1 MKLLHVIGSMNPDTG
16 GPCQMIRSFA
26 PWFLAQ
32 GHSLD
37 VVCLNDRDAAFL
49 KSEPFPAHAVGQ
61 GRGGWNYS
69 PGLTPWFKKHL
80 REYDAVILNGL
91 WQFQGYAL
99 WRASKTVTYA
109 PPFYIFPHGMLDP
122 WFQKVSVRPLKA
134 ARNTVFWKTI
144 QHRIIR
150 DAAGLLFTCEE
161 ERRLAQLPFSPY
173 QPRREEV
180 VGLGV
185 PEPPAF
191 DERMKTAFLEKCP
204 GVRGENY
211 FLFLGRIHPK
221 KGVDLLIQGYATLHK
236 KNSGGKPVP
245 KLVIAGPDLDSTY
258 GREMQTLAAQ
268 LCPRDTVLWPG
279 MISGD
284 AKWGALF
291 GCDAFVLVSHQ
302 ENFGIAVVEAL
313 ACGKP
318 VLISDKINIWR
329 EIKDDQAGLISDD
342 TDAGANIIFRQW
354 KSLSP
359 ESRTAMQ
366 KSARACFE
374 NRFGIAPA
382 TRRLL
387 AVIDPRA
394 ASSKM
399 IDSPTTS
406 MVLP

>member
-32 GHSLD
+32 GHLLE
-37 VVCLNDRDAAFL
+37 VVCLNDRTAPFL
-49 KSEPFPAHAVGQ
+49 KHEPFPVHALGQ

-69 PGLTPWFKKHL
+69 PGLTPWLKKHL
-80 REYDAVILNGL
+80 REFDAVILNGL
-91 WQFQGYAL
+91 WQFQGYSL
-99 WRASKTVTYA
+99 WQASKSVTYA
-109 PPFYIFPHGMLDP
+109 PPYFIFPHGMLDP
-122 WFQKVSVRPLKA
+122 WFQKMSVRPVKS
-134 ARNTVFWKTI
+134 ARNWFVWKTI

-161 ERRLAQLPFSPY
+161 ERRLARLPFSPY
-173 QPRREEV
+173 RPQREAV

-191 DERMKTAFLEKCP
+191 ADRMKTAFLEKCP
-204 GVRGENY
+204 GVRGEKF

-221 KGVDLLIQGYATLHK
+221 KGVDLLIQGYANLHK
-236 KNSGGKPVP
+236 KNSSKNSLP
-245 KLVIAGPDLDSTY
+245 KLVIAGPDLDSVY
-258 GREMQTLAAQ
+258 GRELQALAAQ
-268 LCPRDTVLWPG
+268 MCPRDTVFWPG

-291 GCDAFVLVSHQ
+291 GCEAFVLTSHQ

-318 VLISDKINIWR
+318 VLISNQINIWR
-329 EIKDDQAGLISDD
+329 EIEEDQAGLISDD
-342 TDAGANIIFRQW
+342 TDAGANIILREW
-354 KSLSP
+354 KKLSP
-359 ESRTAMQ
+359 ESRAAMQ
-366 KSARACFE
+366 QSARKCFE

-387 AVIDPRA
+387 AVIDPPRA
-394 ASSKM
+394 IACEASLPKLN
-399 IDSPTTS
+399 PT
-406 MVLP
+406 LP